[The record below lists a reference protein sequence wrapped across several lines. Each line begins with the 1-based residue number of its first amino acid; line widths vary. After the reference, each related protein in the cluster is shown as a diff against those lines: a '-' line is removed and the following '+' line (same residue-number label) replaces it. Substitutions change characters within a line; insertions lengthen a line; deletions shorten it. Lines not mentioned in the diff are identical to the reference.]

1 MENRITP
8 LRRLFRLAALDKKDL
23 GVVYIYAFLSGIIY
37 LSVPL
42 GIQSIINLL
51 QAGNTNQAW
60 ILMVLIVLAGLLISG
75 LLQVFQLSLVETL
88 QQRIFVRSS
97 YELSYRIPKINWDEM
112 GKRYLPEQV
121 NRFFDTMTIQKGL
134 SKILFDIST
143 AIIQI
148 LLGLLLL
155 AFYHPFFIGFGFAL
169 LIILILIF
177 WFTGAKGLGTSLE
190 ESSHKYN
197 VAFWL
202 EELARTNGI
211 FKMNPFST
219 LPERRTN
226 HLVNQY
232 LTARKSHF
240 RILLTQYYN
249 MVGFKVIVAAGL
261 LVLGG
266 ILVFQQQMT
275 LGQFVAA
282 EIIILLIVGSVEKL
296 ILSIDVVYDILT
308 GIEKIGMVT
317 DMELERYEGRDLDI
331 SSHPNGLSISLNE
344 FILKAPQGGDRIL
357 LDSISLNVKSGERI
371 GIIGPAGAGKSSLLH
386 SISGFYSEYEG
397 SIIFNDNQ
405 PLGGLRIDSL
415 RDKIGFNFTED
426 KIFNGTIFE
435 NISAGGENL
444 TTPSCQKIIDVVGLR
459 DFVNSQ
465 PQGLD
470 AQISPM
476 GEKVSGTVRKK
487 IVLARAL
494 SSQPKLL
501 LFEDHIQSTPA
512 YERTSIYNYLVDKNN
527 TFTVLAITMNK
538 ELLKR
543 CDRILVLNEGKI
555 YDEGTLDELIKK
567 PDIKS
572 FIDA

>member
-1 MENRITP
+1 MENKFTP
-8 LRRLFRLAALDKKDL
+8 VQRLFRLLSLDKKDI
-23 GVVYIYAFLSGIIY
+23 GVVYIYAFISGIIY

-60 ILMVLIVLAGLLISG
+60 VLMVLIVLAGLFISS

-97 YELSYRIPKINWDEM
+97 YELSYRIPKVNWDEM
-112 GKRYLPEQV
+112 SKRYLPEQV

-134 SKILFDIST
+134 SKILFDVST
-143 AIIQI
+143 ATIQI
-148 LLGLLLL
+148 ILGLLLL
-155 AFYHPFFIGFGFAL
+155 AFYHPFFIGFGLAL

-177 WFTGAKGLGTSLE
+177 WFTGPKGLGTSLD

-219 LPERRTN
+219 LPQRRTN
-226 HLVNQY
+226 QLVNQY

-240 RILLTQYYN
+240 RVLLTQYYN
-249 MVGFKVIVAAGL
+249 MVGFKVLVAAGL

-266 ILVFQQQMT
+266 ILVFQQEMT

-282 EIIILLIVGSVEKL
+282 EIIILLIVSSVEKL
-296 ILSIDVVYDILT
+296 ILSIDIVYDVLT
-308 GIEKIGMVT
+308 GIEKIGSVT
-317 DMELERYEGRDLDI
+317 DMDLERYEGRDLDI
-331 SSHPNGLSISLNE
+331 SSHPGGLAISLKEFTLKAPRGDRTLLDNISLN
-344 FILKAPQGGDRIL
+344 IQ
-357 LDSISLNVKSGERI
+357 SGERI
-371 GIIGPAGAGKSSLLH
+371 GIIGPAGSGKSSLLH
-386 SISGFYSEYEG
+386 SISGFYSNYEG

-426 KIFNGTIFE
+426 KIFNGTIYE
-435 NISAGGENL
+435 NISAGGEDL
-444 TTPSCQKIIDVVGLR
+444 TTPSCQRIIDVVGLR

-470 AQISPM
+470 AEISPM

-501 LFEDHIQSTPA
+501 LFEDHIQSVPA
-512 YERTSIYNYLVDKNN
+512 YERTSIYNYLIDKDNS
-527 TFTVLAITMNK
+527 FTVLAVSMNK
-538 ELLKR
+538 ELLAR
-543 CDRILVLNEGKI
+543 CDRVIVLKEGEI
-555 YDEGTLDELIKK
+555 YGEGTLKELIKN

>member
-1 MENRITP
+1 MENKFTP
-8 LRRLFRLAALDKKDL
+8 VQRLFRLLSLDKKDI
-23 GVVYIYAFLSGIIY
+23 GVVYIYAFISGIIY

-60 ILMVLIVLAGLLISG
+60 VLMVLIVLAGLFISS

-97 YELSYRIPKINWDEM
+97 YELSYRIPKVNWDEM
-112 GKRYLPEQV
+112 SKRYLPEQV

-134 SKILFDIST
+134 SKILFDVST
-143 AIIQI
+143 ATIQI
-148 LLGLLLL
+148 ILGLLLL
-155 AFYHPFFIGFGFAL
+155 AFYHPFFIGFGLAL

-177 WFTGAKGLGTSLE
+177 WFTGPKGLGTSLD

-219 LPERRTN
+219 LPQRRTN
-226 HLVNQY
+226 QLVNQY

-240 RILLTQYYN
+240 RVLLTQYYN
-249 MVGFKVIVAAGL
+249 MVGFKVLVAAGL

-266 ILVFQQQMT
+266 ILVFQQEMT

-282 EIIILLIVGSVEKL
+282 EIIILLIVSSVEKL
-296 ILSIDVVYDILT
+296 ILSIDIVYDVLT
-308 GIEKIGMVT
+308 GIEKIGSVT
-317 DMELERYEGRDLDI
+317 DMDLERYEGRDLDI
-331 SSHPNGLSISLNE
+331 SSHPRGLAISLKEFTLKAPRGDRTLLDNISLN
-344 FILKAPQGGDRIL
+344 IQ
-357 LDSISLNVKSGERI
+357 SGERI
-371 GIIGPAGAGKSSLLH
+371 GIIGPAGSGKSSLLH
-386 SISGFYSEYEG
+386 SISGFYSNYEG

-426 KIFNGTIFE
+426 KIFNGTIYE
-435 NISAGGENL
+435 NISAGGEDL

-470 AQISPM
+470 AEISPM

-501 LFEDHIQSTPA
+501 LFEDHIQSVPA
-512 YERTSIYNYLVDKNN
+512 YERTSIYNYLIDKDNS
-527 TFTVLAITMNK
+527 FTVLAVSMNK
-538 ELLKR
+538 ELLAR
-543 CDRILVLNEGKI
+543 CDRVIVLREGEI
-555 YDEGTLDELIKK
+555 YGEGTLKELIKN

>member
-1 MENRITP
+1 
-8 LRRLFRLAALDKKDL
+8 
-23 GVVYIYAFLSGIIY
+23 
-37 LSVPL
+37 
-42 GIQSIINLL
+42 
-51 QAGNTNQAW
+51 
-60 ILMVLIVLAGLLISG
+60 
-75 LLQVFQLSLVETL
+75 
-88 QQRIFVRSS
+88 
-97 YELSYRIPKINWDEM
+97 
-112 GKRYLPEQV
+112 
-121 NRFFDTMTIQKGL
+121 MTIQKGL

-219 LPERRTN
+219 LPQRRTN

-308 GIEKIGMVT
+308 GIEKIGSVT
-317 DMELERYEGRDLDI
+317 DMELERHEGRDIDI
-331 SSHPNGLSISLNE
+331 STHPRGLSIH
-344 FILKAPQGGDRIL
+344 LKDFTLVSSNKERIL
-357 LDSISLNVKSGERI
+357 LNELSLKVESGERI
-371 GIIGPAGAGKSSLLH
+371 GIIGPAGSGKSSLLH
-386 SISGFYSEYEG
+386 SISGFFNTYSG
-397 SIIFNDNQ
+397 QIIFNDNQ
-405 PLGGLRIDSL
+405 PLGALRIDSL
-415 RDKIGFNFTED
+415 RDKIGFNFTDD

-444 TTPSCQKIIDVVGLR
+444 TTPSCQRIIDVVGLR

-465 PQGLD
+465 PEGLD
-470 AQISPM
+470 AEISPM

-494 SSQPKLL
+494 SAKPKLL
-501 LFEDHIQSTPA
+501 LFEDHIQSVPA
-512 YERTSIYNYLVDKNN
+512 YERKSIYNFLLDKENP
-527 TFTVLAITMNK
+527 FTLLAISMNK
-538 ELLKR
+538 ELLTK
-543 CDRILVLNEGKI
+543 CDRILVLKEGKI
-555 YDEGTLDELIKK
+555 YDKGTFNDLIKN

>member
-1 MENRITP
+1 MDNKLTAVQRI
-8 LRRLFRLAALDKKDL
+8 FRLASLDKKDL

-60 ILMVLIVLAGLLISG
+60 ILMVLIVLGGILISG
-75 LLQVFQLSLVETL
+75 LLQVFQLALVETL

-97 YELSYRIPKINWDEM
+97 YELSYRIPKVNWDEM
-112 GKRYLPEQV
+112 SKKYLPEQV

-134 SKILFDIST
+134 SKILFDISS

-148 LLGLLLL
+148 ILGLLLL

-169 LIILILIF
+169 LFLFILIF
-177 WFTGAKGLGTSLE
+177 WFTGPKGLGTSID
-190 ESSHKYN
+190 ESTHKYN

-219 LPERRTN
+219 LPQRRTN

-232 LTARKSHF
+232 LTSRKSHF
-240 RILLTQYYN
+240 RILLTQYYS

-261 LVLGG
+261 LILGG

-282 EIIILLIVGSVEKL
+282 EIIILLIVTSVEKL
-296 ILSIDVVYDILT
+296 MLNVDVIYDILT
-308 GIEKIGMVT
+308 GIEKIGQVT
-317 DMELERYEGRDLDI
+317 DMTLERHEGRILDI
-331 SSHPNGLSISLNE
+331 SAKPKGLSIEVKDFKLPSSNGEYIILDRLN
-344 FILKAPQGGDRIL
+344 
-357 LDSISLNVKSGERI
+357 LNIASGERI
-371 GIIGPAGAGKSSLLH
+371 GIIGPPGSGKSSFLH
-386 SISGFYSEYEG
+386 SISGFFDSYEG
-397 SIIFNDNQ
+397 QIIFNDNQ
-405 PLGGLRIDSL
+405 PLGSLRIDSL

-435 NISAGGENL
+435 NISAGGEAL
-444 TTPSCQKIIDVVGLR
+444 TTTKCQKIIDIVGLR
-459 DFVNSQ
+459 EYVNAQ
-465 PQGLD
+465 GKGLD
-470 AQISPM
+470 TEISPM

-487 IVLARAL
+487 IVLARAM

-501 LFEDHIQSTPA
+501 LFEDHIQSIPA
-512 YERTSIYNYLVDKNN
+512 YERTKIYDYLVDKE
-527 TFTVLAITMNK
+527 TKFTLIAISMNK
-538 ELLKR
+538 ELLSR
-543 CDRILVLNEGKI
+543 CDRVIVLKEGKI
-555 YDEGTLDELIKK
+555 FAQGPFEELITD
-567 PDIKS
+567 PQIKS

>member
-1 MENRITP
+1 MENKITP
-8 LRRLFRLAALDKKDL
+8 VKRLFRLAALDKKDL

-60 ILMVLIVLAGLLISG
+60 ILMVLIVLAGLLVSG

-112 GKRYLPEQV
+112 SKRYLPEQV

-219 LPERRTN
+219 LPQRRTN

-240 RILLTQYYN
+240 RVLLIQYYN

-317 DMELERYEGRDLDI
+317 DMELERHEGRNLDI
-331 SSHPNGLSISLNE
+331 SSHPKGLSIRIKDFSLLSSNKE
-344 FILKAPQGGDRIL
+344 RTLINR
-357 LDSISLNVKSGERI
+357 LNLEIESGERV
-371 GIIGPAGAGKSSLLH
+371 GIIGPAGSGKSSLLH
-386 SISGFYSEYEG
+386 SISGFFSSYSG
-397 SIIFNDNQ
+397 QIIFNDNQ
-405 PLGGLRIDSL
+405 PLGALRIDSL

-444 TTPSCQKIIDVVGLR
+444 TTLSCQKIIDIVGLR

-465 PQGLD
+465 SKGLD
-470 AQISPM
+470 AEISPM

-494 SSQPKLL
+494 SAQPKLI

-512 YERTSIYNYLVDKNN
+512 YERKSIYDYLLDKNN
-527 TFTVLAITMNK
+527 SFTLLAISMNREILAK
-538 ELLKR
+538 
-543 CDRILVLNEGKI
+543 CDRILVLKEGKI
-555 YDEGTLDELIKK
+555 YDEGTFEDLIVK